1 MSADFEF
8 LTGPAVSASAEV
20 EAVRL
25 SDSEIWESLIPR
37 MGYMALL
44 RNLRNFDQAGVS
56 DEVASRVAARLAS
69 ADEVARSQ
77 QFPYRFLSAW
87 KATDSVR
94 WASALERALQLSVEN
109 VPAFEGRT
117 LVLVDTSGSMQSP
130 VAGARSQAMR
140 WEVAGLFGAVVAARA
155 GKGADLAIYA
165 TGVQAVPVPAG
176 GSVLRF
182 VESMRG
188 RVGSVG
194 HGTNT
199 WGAIR
204 EMYDGQDRIVV
215 LTDEQS
221 HDSGRNPGCFMHFV
235 NLAGYQYGTAPA
247 DGRTF
252 AYGGFTDSM
261 FKLLPIMEQGSKGRW
276 PWE

>member
-1 MSADFEF
+1 MSGMEF
-8 LTGPAVSASAEV
+8 LTGPAPAAEV
-20 EAVRL
+20 AVERL
-25 SDSEIWESLIPR
+25 SDAEIWSELIPR

-56 DEVASRVAARLAS
+56 DEVAASVIARLS
-69 ADEVARSQ
+69 DPSEVAKSK

-94 WASALERALQLSVEN
+94 WAPALEKALQLSVAN
-109 VPAFEGRT
+109 VPEFDGRT
-117 LVLVDTSGSMQSP
+117 LVLIDTSGSMQSP
-130 VAGARSQAMR
+130 VAGARSQCQR

-165 TGVQAVPVPAG
+165 TGVQRVDVPAG

-182 VESMRG
+182 VESMQR

-204 EMYDGQDRIVV
+204 ECYDGHDRVVV

-221 HDSGRNPGCFMHFV
+221 HDSGRNPGAFMHFI

-261 FKLLPIMEQGSKGRW
+261 FGLLPVMEAGSAGRW
-276 PWE
+276 PWQQ